1 MTMPATPP
9 SPAPLRLGVAG
20 LGTVGI
26 GVVRIVQRHAGL
38 IAARTGRGVVITAV
52 SARDRTR
59 NRDADLSGFAWEADP
74 VALATRDDIDV
85 FVELMG
91 GHEGPARLATE
102 AALAAGKDVVTAN
115 KALLAHHGHA
125 LAIAAEAKGC
135 AIRFEA
141 AVAGGIPVIKAL
153 TEGLAGN
160 AIRRVMGVMNG
171 TCNYILTRMQSAGL
185 PYDTVFE
192 EARQLG
198 YLEADPNLDVGG
210 IDAGHKLSLIA
221 AIAFGTRVSFDAV
234 ELEGIGQVS
243 IDDIRLAADMGYRIK
258 LLGVAQMTGRG
269 LEQRMTPCLVPADSP
284 LGQLQGG
291 TNMVVLE
298 GDSVGQIVL
307 RGPGA
312 GEGPTAS
319 AVMADV
325 IDLARGTRMPTFG
338 IPATQLAQPVPAA
351 TTAAAPHY
359 LRMTLLDKPG
369 ALAKIATCLGEAGIS
384 IDRMHQYGHEGTQ
397 APVLIVTHKATR
409 DDINHAMG
417 RFAATG
423 VLVGDPVAIRIE
435 EV

>member
-1 MTMPATPP
+1 MT
-9 SPAPLRLGVAG
+9 APLRLGLAG

-26 GVVRIVQRHAGL
+26 GVVKIVQAHRDL
-38 IAARTGRGVVITAV
+38 IAARAGRPVEIVAV
-52 SARDRTR
+52 SARDPKR
-59 NRDADLSGFAWEADP
+59 NRDADLSGYVWEADP
-74 VALATRDDIDV
+74 VALARREDIDV
-85 FVELMG
+85 FVEVMG
-91 GHEGPARLATE
+91 GHDGPAKAATE
-102 AALAAGKDVVTAN
+102 AAIAAGKDVVTAN
-115 KALLAHHGHA
+115 KALLAHHGQA
-125 LAIAAEAKGC
+125 LALTAEASGRV
-135 AIRFEA
+135 IRFEA

-153 TEGLAGN
+153 TEGLAAN
-160 AIRRVMGVMNG
+160 TIRRVMGVMNG

-210 IDAGHKLSLIA
+210 IDAGHKLSLLA
-221 AIAFGTRVSFDAV
+221 AIAFGTEVSFDKV
-234 ELEGIGQVS
+234 ELEGIGAIS
-243 IDDIRLAADMGYRIK
+243 IDDIRRAEDMGFRIK

-269 LEQRMTPCLVPADSP
+269 LEQRMSPCLVPADSP

-312 GEGPTAS
+312 GQGPTAS

-325 IDLARGTRMPTFG
+325 IDIARGLRLPTFG
-338 IPATQLAQPVPAA
+338 IPAARLAKPV
-351 TTAAAPHY
+351 AAAVASAAPWY
-359 LRMTLLDKPG
+359 LRMTLVDRPG
-369 ALAKIATCLGEAGIS
+369 ALAKIATALGEAGVS
-384 IDRMHQYGHEGTQ
+384 IDRMRQYGHQGAE

-409 DDINHAMG
+409 DDIAHAMG
-417 RFAATG
+417 LFAATG
-423 VLVGDPVAIRIE
+423 VLVGSPVALRIE

>member
-1 MTMPATPP
+1 MPA
-9 SPAPLRLGVAG
+9 APLRLGLAG

-26 GVVRIVQRHAGL
+26 GVVQIVQRQADL
-38 IAARTGRGVVITAV
+38 IAARAGRPVIISAV
-52 SARDRTR
+52 SARDRSK
-59 NRDADLSGFAWEADP
+59 NRDADLSAFEWEADP
-74 VALATRDDIDV
+74 VALARRDDIDV
-85 FVELMG
+85 FVEVMG
-91 GHEGPARLATE
+91 GHEGPARAATE
-102 AALAAGKDVVTAN
+102 AAIAHGKDVVTAN
-115 KALLAHHGHA
+115 KALLAHHGQA
-125 LAIAAEAKGC
+125 LAEAAEAKGRV
-135 AIRFEA
+135 IRFEA

-160 AIRRVMGVMNG
+160 RMKRVMGVMNG

-185 PYDTVFE
+185 PYDQVFE

-210 IDAGHKLSLIA
+210 IDAGHKLSLLA

-234 ELEGIGQVS
+234 ELQGIGDVS
-243 IDDIRLAADMGYRIK
+243 IDDIRLAEDMGYRIK

-298 GDSVGQIVL
+298 GDSVGQIVM

-312 GEGPTAS
+312 GMGPTAS
-319 AVMADV
+319 AVMGDV
-325 IDLARGTRMPTFG
+325 IDIARGIRIPTFG
-338 IPATQLAQPVPAA
+338 QPAA
-351 TTAAAPHY
+351 TLAIPTAALAATPAPYY

-369 ALAKIATCLGEAGIS
+369 ALAKIATCLGDAGIS
-384 IDRMHQYGHEGTQ
+384 IDQMRQYGHVGVHAT
-397 APVLIVTHKATR
+397 VLIVTHKAAP
-409 DDINHAMG
+409 DYIAHATA
-417 RFAATG
+417 RFGETG
-423 VLVGDPVAIRIE
+423 VLVDPPVAIRIE

>member
-1 MTMPATPP
+1 MSSQPGPV
-9 SPAPLRLGVAG
+9 LRLGIAG

-26 GVVRIVQRHAGL
+26 GVVKIVQRHADL
-38 IAARTGRGVVITAV
+38 LQARGGRPVAITAV
-52 SARDRTR
+52 SARDRTK
-59 NRDADLSGFAWEADP
+59 NRDADLSGYAWETDP
-74 VALATRDDIDV
+74 VALARRDDVDV
-85 FVELMG
+85 FIELMG
-91 GHEGPARLATE
+91 GHEGPARAATE
-102 AALAAGKDVVTAN
+102 AAIAAGKDVVTAN
-115 KALLAHHGHA
+115 KALLAHHGQA
-125 LAIAAEAKGC
+125 LAEAAEAAGRV
-135 AIRFEA
+135 IRFEA

-171 TCNYILTRMQSAGL
+171 TCNYILTRMESAGL

-210 IDAGHKLSLIA
+210 IDAGHKLSILA
-221 AIAFGTRVSFDAV
+221 AIAFGTQVSFDTV
-234 ELEGIGQVS
+234 ELEGIGRIS
-243 IDDIRLAADMGYRIK
+243 IDDIRRAGDMGYRIK

-269 LEQRMTPCLVPADSP
+269 LEQRMTPCLVPASSP

-319 AVMADV
+319 AVMGDV
-325 IDLARGTRMPTFG
+325 VDIARGLRLPTFG
-338 IPATQLAQPVPAA
+338 QPATSLAMPKPARA
-351 TTAAAPHY
+351 NAPAPYY
-359 LRMTLLDKPG
+359 LRLHLLDKPG
-369 ALAKIATCLGEAGIS
+369 ALAKVATVLGDSGVSIS
-384 IDRMHQYGHEGTQ
+384 RMRQYGHESAS
-397 APVLIVTHKATR
+397 APVLIVTHKTTR
-409 DDINHAMG
+409 DAIDHAIAG
-417 RFAATG
+417 IPATNVVEG
-423 VLVGDPVAIRIE
+423 APVAIRIE